1 MSNTPKNGTLIQDFT
16 TGNITS
22 QLLKFSAPLF
32 LANLLQIVYNM
43 VDMVI
48 VSYVVGKTGLSAVAV
63 GGDVSSF
70 LTFISMGF
78 SSATQIIIA
87 QRVGAGRKDELGR
100 FIGTTFQFL
109 FSCAIAM
116 SVICFVLRRQI
127 LNVLNTPVE
136 SFEQALGYSTVCI
149 AGLIFIYGYNAVSAV
164 LRGLGDSKH
173 PLLFVAIAAGLNV
186 LLDLVFVVKY
196 NWGATGAALATVIS
210 QAVSFICCVVF
221 LWKNRSKLGF
231 NVQLDYFLHIDH
243 AMLKPLINLGIPLAL
258 RLAAIQFSRLFV
270 SSWINSYGVAV
281 SAMAG
286 IGSKIFNISSLFSN
300 AVNAAGSSMVGQN
313 IGAGNFD
320 RVPKILRSAFSIVG
334 SIALVL
340 SALVVFFPNQVFGIF
355 TNDPEVMVL
364 AMEYIPIAVLLFFGC
379 ACRDT
384 MYALT
389 NGSGHTKINFV
400 CAILDGLILRISLSL
415 FFGLYLGMEYRG
427 FWLGDA
433 LSGFTPTVISL
444 IFYFSGKWR
453 KQNPLD

>member
-1 MSNTPKNGTLIQDFT
+1 MSSTSKNSTLIQDFT
-16 TGNITS
+16 TGNITR

-48 VSYVVGKTGLSAVAV
+48 VSYAVGKTGLSAVAV

-70 LTFISMGF
+70 LTFISIGF
-78 SSATQIIIA
+78 SAATQIIIA
-87 QRVGAGRKDELGR
+87 QNIGAGRKDELGR
-100 FIGTTFQFL
+100 LIGTAFQFL

-116 SVICFVLRRQI
+116 GVICFVLRRQI
-127 LNVLNTPVE
+127 LNILNTPAE

-149 AGLIFIYGYNAVSAV
+149 AGLIFIYGYNTVSAV

-173 PLLFVAIAAGLNV
+173 PLIFVAIAASMNV
-186 LLDLVFVVKY
+186 VLDLLFVVKFHL
-196 NWGATGAALATVIS
+196 GAAGAALATVIS
-210 QAVSFICCVVF
+210 QAFSFICCIIF
-221 LWKNRSKLGF
+221 LWKNRHKLGF
-231 NVQLDYFLHIDH
+231 EVHVEHFLHIDR
-243 AMLKPLINLGIPLAL
+243 AMLKSLVNLGIPLAL
-258 RLAAIQFSRLFV
+258 RLAAIQFSVLFV

-286 IGSKIFNISSLFSN
+286 IGNKLFNISSLFSN

-340 SALVVFFPNQVFGIF
+340 SALVICFPHQVFGIF

-364 AMEYIPIAVLLFFGC
+364 ALEYIPIAVLMFFGC

-389 NGSGHTKINFV
+389 NGSGNTKINFI
-400 CAILDGLILRISLSL
+400 CAILDGLILRIFLSL

-427 FWLGDA
+427 FWLGSA

-444 IFYFSGKWR
+444 IFYFSGKWK
-453 KQNPLD
+453 KQPSLH

>member
-1 MSNTPKNGTLIQDFT
+1 VSQKPNGGTLIQDFT

-100 FIGTTFQFL
+100 FIGTTFNFL
-109 FSCAIAM
+109 FSCAVAM
-116 SVICFVLRRQI
+116 SVICFIFRKQI
-127 LNVLNTPVE
+127 LNILNTPTE

-149 AGLIFIYGYNAVSAV
+149 AGLVFIYGYNAVSAV

-173 PLLFVAIAAGLNV
+173 PLIFVAIAAGMNII
-186 LLDLVFVVKY
+186 LDLVFVMKFH
-196 NWGATGAALATVIS
+196 WGATGAALATVIS
-210 QAVSFICCVVF
+210 QGFSFICCVVF
-221 LWKNRSKLGF
+221 LWKNRHKLGF
-231 NVQLDYFLHIDH
+231 EVQLEYFLHIDH
-243 AMLKPLINLGIPLAL
+243 GMLKTLVNLGTPLAL

-286 IGSKIFNISSLFSN
+286 IASKIFNISSLFSN

-334 SIALVL
+334 TIALIL
-340 SALVVFFPNQVFGIF
+340 SALVIFFPNQVFGIF
-355 TNDPEVMVL
+355 TNDPEVMAI

-389 NGSGHTKINFV
+389 NGSGNTKINFV
-400 CAILDGLILRISLSL
+400 CAILDGLILRICLSL
-415 FFGLYLGMEYRG
+415 FFGLYLDMKYMG

-444 IFYFSGKWR
+444 IFYFSGKW
-453 KQNPLD
+453 KNQDTLD

>member
-1 MSNTPKNGTLIQDFT
+1 MSNTPKNATLIQDFT
-16 TGNITS
+16 TGNITN

-186 LLDLVFVVKY
+186 VLDLVFVVKF

-210 QAVSFICCVVF
+210 QAVSFICCVIF

-231 NVQLDYFLHIDH
+231 DVQLDYFLHIDH
-243 AMLKPLINLGIPLAL
+243 TMLKPLINLGIPLAL

-320 RVPKILRSAFSIVG
+320 RVPKILRSAFAIVG

-389 NGSGHTKINFV
+389 NGSGNTKINFV

-444 IFYFSGKWR
+444 IFYFSGKW
-453 KQNPLD
+453 KKHDLLD

>member
-1 MSNTPKNGTLIQDFT
+1 MSNTPKNATLIQDFT
-16 TGNITS
+16 TGNITN

-186 LLDLVFVVKY
+186 VLDLVFVVKF

-231 NVQLDYFLHIDH
+231 EVQLDYFLHIDR
-243 AMLKPLINLGIPLAL
+243 AMLKPLVNLGIPLAL

-320 RVPKILRSAFSIVG
+320 RVPKILRSAFAIVG

-340 SALVVFFPNQVFGIF
+340 SALVVFFPIRYLVSSPTIQK
-355 TNDPEVMVL
+355 
-364 AMEYIPIAVLLFFGC
+364 
-379 ACRDT
+379 
-384 MYALT
+384 
-389 NGSGHTKINFV
+389 SW
-400 CAILDGLILRISLSL
+400 SLPWSTSPSPCCCSSAAPA
-415 FFGLYLGMEYRG
+415 E
-427 FWLGDA
+427 
-433 LSGFTPTVISL
+433 TPCML
-444 IFYFSGKWR
+444 
-453 KQNPLD
+453 

>member
-127 LNVLNTPVE
+127 LNVLNTPIE

>member
-1 MSNTPKNGTLIQDFT
+1 MSQAPKNGTLIQDFT

-48 VSYVVGKTGLSAVAV
+48 VSYAVGKTGLSAVAV

-109 FSCAIAM
+109 FSCAVTM
-116 SVICFVLRRQI
+116 SVICFIFRKQI
-127 LNVLNTPVE
+127 LNILNTPME

-149 AGLIFIYGYNAVSAV
+149 AGLVFIYGYNAVSAV

-173 PLLFVAIAAGLNV
+173 PLLFVAIAAGLNIV
-186 LLDLVFVVKY
+186 LDLLFVVKFQ
-196 NWGATGAALATVIS
+196 WGAAGAALATVIS
-210 QAVSFICCVVF
+210 QGVSFICCITF
-221 LWKNRSKLGF
+221 LWKNRDKLGF
-231 NVQLDYFLHIDH
+231 QVEKEYFLHMDH
-243 AMLKPLINLGIPLAL
+243 AMLKTLVNLGTPLAL

-286 IGSKIFNISSLFSN
+286 IASKIFNISSLFSN

-355 TNDPEVMVL
+355 TNDPEVL
-364 AMEYIPIAVLLFFGC
+364 SIALEYIPIAVLLFFGC

-389 NGSGHTKINFV
+389 NGSGNTRINFV

-415 FFGLYLGMEYRG
+415 FFGLYLNMQYRG

-444 IFYFSGKWR
+444 IFYFSGKWK
-453 KQNPLD
+453 KQDTLK

>member
-1 MSNTPKNGTLIQDFT
+1 MSNTPKNATLIQDFT
-16 TGNITS
+16 TGNITN

-186 LLDLVFVVKY
+186 VLDLVFVV
-196 NWGATGAALATVIS
+196 
-210 QAVSFICCVVF
+210 
-221 LWKNRSKLGF
+221 
-231 NVQLDYFLHIDH
+231 
-243 AMLKPLINLGIPLAL
+243 
-258 RLAAIQFSRLFV
+258 
-270 SSWINSYGVAV
+270 
-281 SAMAG
+281 
-286 IGSKIFNISSLFSN
+286 
-300 AVNAAGSSMVGQN
+300 
-313 IGAGNFD
+313 
-320 RVPKILRSAFSIVG
+320 
-334 SIALVL
+334 
-340 SALVVFFPNQVFGIF
+340 
-355 TNDPEVMVL
+355 
-364 AMEYIPIAVLLFFGC
+364 
-379 ACRDT
+379 
-384 MYALT
+384 
-389 NGSGHTKINFV
+389 
-400 CAILDGLILRISLSL
+400 
-415 FFGLYLGMEYRG
+415 
-427 FWLGDA
+427 
-433 LSGFTPTVISL
+433 
-444 IFYFSGKWR
+444 
-453 KQNPLD
+453 